1 MEEAGKEQALKQVA
15 ESSLSEKVIEL
26 ATVEQRAASTERAR
40 GLAEQKAE
48 ALQGKLGETETKLAQ
63 VKSIVLAL
71 DKELVDLKE
80 TMKRCEQE
88 FYNTGF
94 IDAENFYCKV
104 IFKAQRLGFTKG
116 QMAIVNVINLLKTFS
131 FRDPS

>member
-1 MEEAGKEQALKQVA
+1 MEEAGKEKALKQVA

-26 ATVEQRAASTERAR
+26 ATVEQRASPERAQ
-40 GLAEQKAE
+40 GSAEQKAE

-63 VKSIVLAL
+63 VESIVLAL
-71 DKELVDLKE
+71 DKELIDLKE

-94 IDAENFYCKV
+94 IDVENFYCNV

-116 QMAIVNVINLLKTFS
+116 QMATVNVINLLKTFP